1 MDPFWIFPVVCLGM
15 MLLCMFSHKEGE
27 FKGCFGMMHTSREQ
41 ELIKEIEALKEE
53 INRLKKQKF

>member
-1 MDPFWIFPVVCLGM
+1 
-15 MLLCMFSHKEGE
+15 MLWHDAYL
-27 FKGCFGMMHTSREQ
+27 REQ